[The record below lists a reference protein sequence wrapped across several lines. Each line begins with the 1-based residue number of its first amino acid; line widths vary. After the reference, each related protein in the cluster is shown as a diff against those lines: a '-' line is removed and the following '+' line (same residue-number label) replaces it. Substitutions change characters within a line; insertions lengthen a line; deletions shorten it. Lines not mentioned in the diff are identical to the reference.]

1 MPSARTTSTIL
12 VTNGAL
18 LIFAGYFC
26 GAAIPHVPYPRL
38 MLAAHSAGFM
48 SSGIISILAG
58 LMVRLAYSSV
68 SGRIALVAIV
78 GHVLLWPL
86 SFSEVAAA
94 FWGTNQALAIAGG
107 QAGAHGGLPWQET
120 IVTLSHAIPAVSLM
134 AAWAVLLR
142 GMWRA
147 RHAATSEHE
156 ASHGTAPVAD
166 GGVA

>member
-1 MPSARTTSTIL
+1 MHLARTTSNVL

-18 LIFAGYFC
+18 LIFAGFLC

-48 SSGIISILAG
+48 SSGILSILAG
-58 LMVRLAYSSV
+58 LVVRLSYTSV
-68 SGRIALVAIV
+68 SARVSHVAIV

-86 SFSEVAAA
+86 SLCEVAAA

-107 QAGAHGGLPWQET
+107 EAGAHGAAPWQET
-120 IVTLSHAIPAVSLM
+120 IVTLGHAIPAVALM
-134 AAWAVLLR
+134 AAWAGILW
-142 GMWRA
+142 GMVRA
-147 RHAATSEHE
+147 RREAA
-156 ASHGTAPVAD
+156 AMLAPATD